1 MQNLV
6 RKNLSVSLF
15 FSYKLT
21 AIVTILVSV
30 INITFWLTSDF
41 HNVFSGYTI
50 NPSATMK
57 VITSISFL
65 LLGFVYFLKNKTL
78 IQVLILS
85 GLLIQTTQL
94 CLISFGIVD
103 PIAWR
108 LSSIITIILF
118 VLTYLALY
126 FIKVK
131 RLKVVFLLLN
141 GSLYILSSFAVFY
154 YLLDMEELNTIPG
167 FETLSWNTAML
178 FFMNS
183 ISLFELKLIKRIS
196 PIKLDQITSRR
207 THPYNYFPYFFL
219 IPILLIILTSV
230 LAYNKIITV
239 VQAAFFI
246 ILFLNTSSFIN
257 MFFYSYNFIIFYIEI
272 TKKSS
277 ELRSKNRKLNT
288 MNTELVE
295 LNQKLKKKNAYLED
309 FATITSHNLREPI
322 IALEELQKVSE
333 QITSDESF
341 TNEEVQT
348 MFNTSIQRLNQGIN
362 SLVQYHNF
370 IKNEDLIDDQKISL
384 KAGIEYIYSNLEKS
398 IPKNTSLTISIKDDL
413 ILSKNCID
421 TVFRNLLSNSFKY
434 KRENV
439 DLKITI
445 SAYKV
450 NNTYNILYK
459 DNGSGINLIF
469 FKKHLFR
476 KRKRFH
482 KRSHNSNGY
491 GLYFT
496 ELCIK
501 KLNGKMDIFS
511 TPGKGTA
518 FRIKIKLP
526 HSYE

>member
-1 MQNLV
+1 MHSII

-21 AIVTILVSV
+21 ALVTLLVSLV
-30 INITFWLTSDF
+30 NILFWLNHDF
-41 HNVFSGYTI
+41 KNIFSGYTI
-50 NPSATMK
+50 NPNATMK

-65 LLGFVYFLKNKTL
+65 ILGTIYFIKKRHLIKILIFSGLFIQL
-78 IQVLILS
+78 IQLSLIY
-85 GLLIQTTQL
+85 
-94 CLISFGIVD
+94 FDFVD
-103 PIAWR
+103 PIDWK
-108 LSSIITIILF
+108 LSSTITVIMF
-118 VLTYLALY
+118 VLAFLALY
-126 FIKVK
+126 FIKV
-131 RLKVVFLLLN
+131 RRFKVVFLMVN
-141 GSLYILSSFAVFY
+141 GLLYILSSFAVFY
-154 YLLDMEELNTIPG
+154 YLLDMQELNAISG
-167 FETLSWNTAML
+167 FETLSWNTAMI

-196 PIKLDQITSRR
+196 PIKLDQITSKN

-219 IPILLIILTSV
+219 IPILFIVITSA
-230 LAYNKIITV
+230 LAYHNIITV
-239 VQAAFFI
+239 IQAAFFI

-277 ELRSKNRKLNT
+277 KLRNNNRKLNA
-288 MNTELVE
+288 MNAELLE
-295 LNQKLKKKNAYLED
+295 LNQKLKKKNSYLED